1 MVDMEQNFL
10 EDKNYVYLKELINKL
25 LQFESDINIMIHD
38 TNDNNDLFERLNK
51 VKIAIQKAK
60 YKIEKIENL
69 GISSA

>member
-38 TNDNNDLFERLNK
+38 TNDNNDLFKRLNK
-51 VKIAIQKAK
+51 VKIAIHKAK
-60 YKIEKIENL
+60 YMIEKIENL